1 MINEDVAKEMLEK
14 FDGYDSGDPGTTE
27 SPSVWL
33 FGIEPGYSKADQVR
47 DLNANVLKD
56 QDYSL
61 ATQLQWRYNQNAFK
75 LLAAMNGYEV
85 EQYRKFAEKAQPFV
99 RGCSG
104 YFKANIYPYACNN
117 VGEWHEYA
125 AKETGFLDKKSYL
138 QWCQENRLPE
148 IKKWIDK
155 CQPKLFIG
163 VGNTHRDRF
172 SLAVFGRIVDFD
184 VHQFAVNNHGKKIYY
199 SSADGIKL
207 VVIPHLSGGR
217 NGLNSDDSLQKAGSF
232 IAGL

>member
-1 MINEDVAKEMLEK
+1 MINEDAAKEMLEK
-14 FDGYDSGDPGTTE
+14 FDGYDSGDPGSPG

-33 FGIEPGYSKADQVR
+33 FGIEPGWSKADQVKT
-47 DLNANVLKD
+47 VVGEMPK
-56 QDYSL
+56 DYSL
-61 ATQLQWRYNQNAFK
+61 STQLQWRYNQNAFK
-75 LLAAMNGYEV
+75 LLAAMNGYSV
-85 EQYRKFAEKAQPFV
+85 EQFREFAEKTQPFV
-99 RGCSG
+99 RGSLG
-104 YFKANIYPYACNN
+104 YFKANLYSYACHA
-117 VGEWHEYA
+117 VDEWHEYA
-125 AKETGFLDKKSYL
+125 AKETGFSDKKSYL

-172 SLAVFGRIVDFD
+172 SLAAFGRVVNFG

-199 SSADGIKL
+199 FSAGSIKL
-207 VVIPHLSGGR
+207 AVIPHLSGGR
-217 NGLNSDDSLQKAGSF
+217 NGLNSDESLQRAGSF